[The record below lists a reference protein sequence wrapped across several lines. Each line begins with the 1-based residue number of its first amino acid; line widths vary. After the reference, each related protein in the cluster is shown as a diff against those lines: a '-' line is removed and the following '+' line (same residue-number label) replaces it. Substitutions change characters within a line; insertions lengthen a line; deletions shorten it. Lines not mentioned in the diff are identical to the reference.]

1 MLAQGFHNTT
11 REQYDKLDAM
21 NYSKLKYLADCAARF
36 RHECDNPRETTDALD
51 FGNAFDLAMFEP
63 LRFASEV
70 VKARKINRQSNA
82 GKAEYAAYVDENAGR
97 LLIDADDYDTIEPMS
112 KALWNHP
119 AASKYLA
126 LPGTLQHTAVWLDP
140 GAQILCKGRFDCYKP
155 DHQIILDVKTT
166 KNSKP
171 WLFRSDVSAFGYDVQ
186 AAMYTMAAEIITGK
200 PHRFLWLVVEKKPPF
215 IPAVFELDRGTMDA
229 AQQKVRNLLA
239 KYATCST
246 FDQWPGYSDDVIE
259 IGLPD
264 YTMEVSE

>member
-1 MLAQGFHNTT
+1 MLAQGFHSTT
-11 REQYDKLDAM
+11 REQYDALDAM
-21 NYSKLKYLADCAARF
+21 NYSRLKWLADCPARF
-36 RHECDNPRETTDALD
+36 RHECDNPREPTDALD
-51 FGNAFDLAMFEP
+51 FGCAFDLAMFEP
-63 LRFASEV
+63 TRFASEV

-82 GKAEYAAYVDENAGR
+82 GKAEYEQYLTENR
-97 LLIDADDYDTIEPMS
+97 NNLLIPADDYDTIEPMS
-112 KALWNHP
+112 RALWAHP
-119 AASKYLA
+119 AAAAFLSM
-126 LPGTLQHTAVWLDP
+126 PGTLQQTAVWRDP

-155 DHQIILDVKTT
+155 EAQIIIDVKTT

-186 AAMYTMAAEIITGK
+186 AAMYSMAAELITGK
-200 PHRFLWLVVEKKPPF
+200 PHRFIWLVVEKKAPF

-264 YTMEVSE
+264 YAMEVSE